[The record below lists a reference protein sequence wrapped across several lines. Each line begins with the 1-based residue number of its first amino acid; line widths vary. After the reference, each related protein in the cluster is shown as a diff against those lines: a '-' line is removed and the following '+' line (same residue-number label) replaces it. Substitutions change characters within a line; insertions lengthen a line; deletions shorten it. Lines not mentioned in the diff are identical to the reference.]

1 MWGISFGLVRER
13 CAVFEKRLAF
23 RGIMYFWKW
32 LQKEFETG
40 NILAEMKLRRPTIS
54 SGIRTKAVVIYL
66 MELDSGNGGTV
77 CKIQSL
83 FRAGVEGSLI
93 FPVFPQQ
100 VSESCQYPRFQSILV
115 KFHRHDVAAFGRDI
129 NCSIQWDFWP
139 KFSPWWPLCG
149 EIHYTL
155 RPLSHSI
162 ILLN

>member
-13 CAVFEKRLAF
+13 CVVFEKRLAF

-77 CKIQSL
+77 CKIHSL
-83 FRAGVEGSLI
+83 FTAKVGEPNFFSFSSAGVRVVPISQI
-93 FPVFPQQ
+93 SVN
-100 VSESCQYPRFQSILV
+100 
-115 KFHRHDVAAFGRDI
+115 FG
-129 NCSIQWDFWP
+129 
-139 KFSPWWPLCG
+139 
-149 EIHYTL
+149 
-155 RPLSHSI
+155 
-162 ILLN
+162 